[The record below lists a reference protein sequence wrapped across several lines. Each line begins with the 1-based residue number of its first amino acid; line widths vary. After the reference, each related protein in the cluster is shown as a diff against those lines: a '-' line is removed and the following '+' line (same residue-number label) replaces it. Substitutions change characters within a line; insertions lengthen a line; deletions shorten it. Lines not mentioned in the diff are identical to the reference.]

1 MKKLLAVL
9 LVLCTLL
16 TAACGGKK
24 SVTGEAQTQ
33 PNDEGQYTT
42 AKVTLVDG
50 KFTEVVLDTWYPD
63 AQKFKKELG
72 NDYGMKALSEKIGI
86 GKEWYEQCEAF
97 EKWCVGKTLDEVVN
111 LATKEGAEGSPVPA
125 DADLATGC
133 TIYVGQFQE
142 AIQLATEAAK

>member
-63 AQKFKKELG
+63 AL
-72 NDYGMKALSEKIGI
+72 NDI
-86 GKEWYEQCEAF
+86 
-97 EKWCVGKTLDEVVN
+97 
-111 LATKEGAEGSPVPA
+111 
-125 DADLATGC
+125 
-133 TIYVGQFQE
+133 
-142 AIQLATEAAK
+142 